1 MTKLLGY
8 RNMYKNVLIALLL
21 CCLVPTVCAQ
31 SAFKLV
37 KALKNSK
44 ITKAAVVCRTTK
56 ASTAQTALVKEVIQL
71 HNPEYTE
78 ILSSACL
85 PEIQLKA
92 EFKVPR
98 LRRPETLYGSYSYL
112 KILAAWSRE
121 KGSVEY
127 KYINIWKNIHRTQSY
142 NGVHHIV
149 NKSTLKAIHSDMKLS
164 ARSKG
169 VPFTINLAQV
179 QNTAPATFHVLHG
192 NPKYKHI
199 FHDADTQYK
208 LYQCSGIKGV
218 IEEYFKNI
226 NKVNAE
232 FGLRPVPFSV
242 IIGTLKEA
250 ELWAKTFKLR
260 WE

>member
-8 RNMYKNVLIALLL
+8 RNMYKNVLIALLS
-21 CCLVPTVCAQ
+21 CCLVPTVYAQ

-92 EFKVPR
+92 EFKIPL

-112 KILAAWSRE
+112 KILASWSKD
-121 KGSVEY
+121 KGAVDP
-127 KYINIWKNIHRTQSY
+127 KFVGIWKNIHKTQTY

-149 NKSTLKAIHSDMKLS
+149 NKSTLKAIHSDMKLES
-164 ARSKG
+164 RIKG
-169 VPFTINLAQV
+169 TSFNINLAQL

-192 NPKYKHI
+192 NPAYKQI
-199 FHDADTQYK
+199 FHDTDLQYK
-208 LYQCSGIKGV
+208 TYKSSGVKG
-218 IEEYFKNI
+218 IIDIYFKQI
-226 NKVNAE
+226 NKVNTSL
-232 FGLRPVPFSV
+232 GLKPVPLSV
-242 IIGTLKEA
+242 IVGTFKEA
-250 ELWAKTFKLR
+250 ELWAKTFNLR

>member
-1 MTKLLGY
+1 
-8 RNMYKNVLIALLL
+8 MYKNVFIALLA
-21 CCLVPTVCAQ
+21 CLFVSPSSAQ
-31 SAFKLV
+31 SAFKIV
-37 KALKNSK
+37 KALKSSR
-44 ITKAAVVCRTTK
+44 ITKAALVCRTTK
-56 ASTAQTALVKEVIQL
+56 ASVSQAALAKEVIKL
-71 HNPEYTE
+71 HHPEYTE
-78 ILSSACL
+78 VLSSACL
-85 PEIQLKA
+85 PEIQFTA
-92 EFKVPR
+92 EFKVPL

-149 NKSTLKAIHSDMKLS
+149 NKSTLKAIHSDMKMY

-169 VPFTINLAQV
+169 LPFTTNLAQV
-179 QNTAPATFHVLHG
+179 QNTAPATFHILHG
-192 NPKYKHI
+192 NPEYKHI

-208 LYQCSGIKGV
+208 LYQSSGIKGV

-232 FGLRPVPFSV
+232 LGLKPVPFSV
-242 IIGTLKEA
+242 ILGTFKEA
-250 ELWAKTFKLR
+250 ELWAKTFNLR